1 MLIFLNIIN
10 MNTVN
15 QIFKYSFRF
24 IFLQTLITAMTIY
37 YFDNFLIPKVSLFP
51 EANGITFRQQ
61 IDKNLLEDAIRFF
74 PGIDES
80 FVKIDIVIGLFIF
93 IFLIFLYSTKF
104 YTYVNELSFS
114 LDRSYIDEYFSI
126 YLTWTTSLMVFVTM
140 FRFANLISRGYLL
153 LFTFLIPFVLLIFRN
168 SEFLSTLFGRSVTNE
183 KYITFNLK
191 EDSVFRNLRIMT
203 FRSKIQDFK
212 VNDFTKQDSIIEEI
226 DEINKKNNL
235 NLIVLNFENYDNISK
250 NFEEYLVNLNKKI
263 LIISKNEIKFNSIFI
278 SRVEEV
284 SGYKLTYFNNDIQY
298 GSKYILKRV
307 LDINLSLLA
316 ITILSPIFLFIYL
329 YLYSI
334 DRRPVVIKQIR
345 VGLHG
350 KPFKMYKFR
359 TMKNN
364 AHELRESL
372 KDLNKNDE
380 AIFKL
385 DDDPRILPKAKFIR
399 NFSLDELPQF
409 FNVLKGQMSIV
420 GPRPLFT
427 EDTLLFDKLYM
438 RRLNVLPG
446 ITGLLQINERNTSDF
461 KIWYKYDLEYI
472 ENWSL
477 FIDLIIILKTPLA
490 IFNKKIKGV

>member
-1 MLIFLNIIN
+1 
-10 MNTVN
+10 MNRVN
-15 QIFKYSFRF
+15 HFIKYIFRF
-24 IFLQTLITAMTIY
+24 VFLQSLITAITIF
-37 YFDNFLIPKVSLFP
+37 YFDKYLIPNVNLFQ
-51 EANGITFRQQ
+51 ESNGITFRQQ

-74 PGIDES
+74 PNIDES
-80 FVKIDIVIGLFIF
+80 YVKIDIVLGLFIF

-114 LDRSYIDEYFSI
+114 LDRSYLDEYFSI
-126 YLTWTTSLMVFVTM
+126 YLTWTTSLMVFITM
-140 FRFANLISRGYLL
+140 FRFANLISRGYLI

-168 SEFLSTLFGRSVTNE
+168 SEFMSTLFGRSVTDE
-183 KYITFNLK
+183 KFITFNLK

-212 VNDFTKQDSIIEEI
+212 INDFTKQDYIIEKI
-226 DEINKKNNL
+226 DSINKKNNL
-235 NLIVLNFENYDNISK
+235 NLIVLNFENFDKISR
-250 NFEEYLVNLNKKI
+250 NFEEYLINLNKKI
-263 LIISKNEIKFNSIFI
+263 LIISKNEIKFNSVFI

-284 SGYKLTYFNNDIQY
+284 LGYKLTYFNNDIQY
-298 GSKYILKRV
+298 GAKYILKRI

-329 YLYSI
+329 YIYSI
-334 DRRPVVIKQIR
+334 DKQPVVIKQLR

-350 KPFKMYKFR
+350 KTFKMYKFR

-364 AHELRESL
+364 AHVLRDSL
-372 KDLNKNDE
+372 QDLNKNDK

-385 DDDPRILPKAKFIR
+385 DNDPRILPKAKFIR
-399 NFSLDELPQF
+399 NFSFDELPQF

-427 EDTLLFDKLYM
+427 EDTLLFDKHYM

-461 KIWYKYDLEYI
+461 EVWYKYDMEYI

-477 FIDLIIILKTPLA
+477 YLDLKIILKTPLA